1 MPARAGGTPG
11 LQSSASGPA
20 WHSAFG
26 GSISDMKIKLISVVL
41 LAAAMGGCSS
51 SKPDSSP
58 KLDESITSGAA
69 FAKTL
74 PFSQAEFID
83 AVSVFLREVTRE
95 VKAGGYAV
103 IFTDIGPESME
114 QHLPKAFQELA
125 RKSSGGGVEV
135 RGYSRMR
142 EDGTTLR
149 DKQTGERGVMLA
161 VHGFAKKAEGNFLIF
176 GVWNESPPSP
186 DAAFH
191 YVLRTVVKKGEVW
204 KAQ

>member
-1 MPARAGGTPG
+1 
-11 LQSSASGPA
+11 
-20 WHSAFG
+20 
-26 GSISDMKIKLISVVL
+26 MKLRLICL
-41 LAAAMGGCSS
+41 LSLALAMGGCST
-51 SKPDSSP
+51 SKPDARDAAP

-69 FAKTL
+69 FTNSL

-83 AVSVFLREVTRE
+83 AVAAFMREAARD

-114 QHLPKAFQELA
+114 QQLPDAFNELA
-125 RKSSGGGVEV
+125 RKSSAGGVQV
-135 RGYSRMR
+135 RGYSRMT
-142 EDGTTLR
+142 EEGKALR

-161 VHGFAKKAEGNFLIF
+161 MHGFAKKAEGNFLIF

-186 DAAFH
+186 DAAFQ
-191 YVLRTVVKKGEVW
+191 YVLRTVVNEGGVW

>member
-1 MPARAGGTPG
+1 MKI
-11 LQSSASGPA
+11 QSS
-20 WHSAFG
+20 
-26 GSISDMKIKLISVVL
+26 ICLLL
-41 LAAAMGGCSS
+41 LAMAVGGCSS
-51 SKPDSSP
+51 PSNKPDARQASP

-69 FAKTL
+69 FTNSL

-83 AVSVFLREVTRE
+83 AASAFIREAARE

-114 QHLPKAFQELA
+114 QQLPDAFQELA
-125 RKSSGGGVEV
+125 RKSSGGGVQV
-135 RGYSRMR
+135 RGYSRMN
-142 EDGTTLR
+142 EDGKTLR

-161 VHGFAKKAEGNFLIF
+161 VHGFAKKAEGNFLVF

-186 DAAFH
+186 DVTFH
-191 YVLRTVVKKGEVW
+191 YVLHTMVNKGGVW